1 MATVREVLRMIR
13 FITGNILNAKEE
25 AVLVPVNCEG
35 VAGVGLAKQFKDEHP
50 YWYMNYHEWCFK
62 KHVAIGRLH
71 MYTPFQAQKIIS
83 FPTKTTWK
91 KPSHVCYILCG
102 LEALVEL
109 VAEKEIQS
117 VAVPWLGCGLGGL
130 SKLEVQILFEEYLK
144 PGLVEYV
151 VYGR

>member
-1 MATVREVLRMIR
+1 MIR
-13 FITGNILNAKEE
+13 FITGNILDAKEE

-35 VAGVGLAKQFKDEHP
+35 IADAGLAKQFKEERP
-50 YWYMNYHEWCFK
+50 YWYMNYHYWCSEK
-62 KHVAIGRLH
+62 KSGIGKLH
-71 MYTPFQAQKIIS
+71 FYMEFNSPPKWIIS
-83 FPTKTTWK
+83 FPTKTTWQ
-91 KPSHVCYILCG
+91 KPSHICYILCG

-109 VAEKEIQS
+109 VAEKDIKS

-130 SKLEVQILFEEYLK
+130 GKGEVRKLFEEYLK